1 MEVTVIHPGM
11 MTTVQDLGRPGHRA
25 DGVPLGGAADVF
37 ALRMANMLVGNPD
50 DTAAL
55 ECTLNGPELVFSADT
70 TIAAAGAVF
79 SGMPS
84 WQPVRVK
91 AGGRIALG
99 RCRSGCRG
107 YVALAGGVEGSSVL
121 GSRSTYLR
129 AGLGGIDGR
138 ALREGDVLK
147 VAAWTPP
154 ASGTH
159 WKIDPRIL
167 PAYSPA
173 PILRVMRGAQAGEF
187 GAGWLDTEFKVTP
200 RSDRM
205 GIRLEGPTLLRRSE
219 RELLSA
225 AVTPGTVQVPPDGQ
239 PILLLADAQTIGG
252 YPRLAQV
259 IGVDLP
265 LAAQVR
271 PGDTVRFTE
280 VSLAEAHRL
289 WLARERTL
297 GVLREGLAQKFR

>member
-1 MEVTVIHPGM
+1 
-11 MTTVQDLGRPGHRA
+11 
-25 DGVPLGGAADVF
+25 
-37 ALRMANMLVGNPD
+37 MLVGNPD

-55 ECTLNGPELVFSADT
+55 ECTLNGPELIFSADT
-70 TIAAAGAVF
+70 TIAAAGAEF

-84 WQPVRVK
+84 WRPVHVR

-107 YVALAGGVEGSSVL
+107 YLALAGGVDAPSVL
-121 GSRSTYLR
+121 GSCSTYLR
-129 AGLGGIDGR
+129 AGLGGIEGR
-138 ALREGDVLK
+138 ALRDGEVLQ
-147 VAAWTPP
+147 VAAWTHP
-154 ASGTH
+154 ATRAH
-159 WKIDPRIL
+159 WHIDPRVL
-167 PAYSPA
+167 PAYSPS
-173 PILRVMRGAQAGEF
+173 PILRVMRGAQADEF
-187 GAGWLDTEFKVTP
+187 GAGWLAAEFKVTP
-200 RSDRM
+200 QSDRM
-205 GIRLEGPTLLRRSE
+205 GIRLAGPPLPRRTD

-225 AVTPGTVQVPPDGQ
+225 AVTPGTVQVPPDGR

-252 YPRLAQV
+252 YPRLAHV

-271 PGDTVRFTE
+271 PGDTVRFKE